1 MKIKYLFQLLLFSIL
16 MISCSRDAE
25 PEKMVKNEILTTKV
39 KTGIL
44 YPDLRIQNLAEVNF
58 MFEYD
63 SQKRVTKK
71 NGGFLSISG
80 STGFN
85 AAFTDKIYTSL
96 LYNNDKVTVE
106 DFYNS
111 KEFTVPKNSKYFTLN
126 SSNLI
131 AEKEVPDRFSSY
143 SYKKEFYS
151 YKNGLLDEI
160 KTTFPNALYEPTD
173 PNDYIETYSERFY
186 YDATGNL
193 TRTEYFELHDG
204 VKTENKRIR
213 QFENY
218 DNSGNPFKRFTLLD
232 EYFYRSLSKNN
243 FRSYREEVYRF
254 DEIIST
260 KTQEWTFNYDANG
273 QIIIN

>member
-1 MKIKYLFQLLLFSIL
+1 M
-16 MISCSRDAE
+16 
-25 PEKMVKNEILTTKV
+25 
-39 KTGIL
+39 
-44 YPDLRIQNLAEVNF
+44 
-58 MFEYD
+58 
-63 SQKRVTKK
+63 
-71 NGGFLSISG
+71 
-80 STGFN
+80 
-85 AAFTDKIYTSL
+85 
-96 LYNNDKVTVE
+96 
-106 DFYNS
+106 
-111 KEFTVPKNSKYFTLN
+111 
-126 SSNLI
+126 I

-143 SYKKEFYS
+143 RYKKEFYY

-160 KTTFPNALYEPTD
+160 KTTFPNALYDPTD

-193 TRTEYFELHDG
+193 TRTEYFELHSG
-204 VKTENKRIR
+204 FKTENKRIR

-254 DEIIST
+254 DELISR